1 MVYLKKVIKK
11 IKNIIIWPYV
21 TIRDHIRF
29 KKKKKKL
36 READPFIYK

>member
-1 MVYLKKVIKK
+1 MVQLIRK
-11 IKNIIIWPYV
+11 IINFFTWPYV

-29 KKKKKKL
+29 KKKMKKL